1 MLKARLVY
9 IGVLASLFVGSPF
22 FKFAL
27 QYVPGGMADGHL

>member
-22 FKFAL
+22 FNSVMH
-27 QYVPGGMADGHL
+27 YVPGGMADGHL